1 MALAAKVK
9 VMPPVY
15 ESYQTDMILKTASNA
30 LASYILL
37 NLWIFNISSAT
48 GNRMESFL
56 KVGRFPATAPLLPKP
71 SSAITQS
78 DDPQSGSN
86 SNKKRNL
93 TSARNV
99 VDAIAPALLTF

>member
-56 KVGRFPATAPLLPKP
+56 KVGRFPATVLPKP

>member
-37 NLWIFNISSAT
+37 NLGI
-48 GNRMESFL
+48 
-56 KVGRFPATAPLLPKP
+56 
-71 SSAITQS
+71 
-78 DDPQSGSN
+78 
-86 SNKKRNL
+86 
-93 TSARNV
+93 
-99 VDAIAPALLTF
+99 